1 MCFHQAQKKMSYGG
15 GWHMAG
21 GKGRRKE
28 RESTKRDKEKETHKN
43 SYGKCAK
50 HEPFLPLTSWNT
62 I

>member
-1 MCFHQAQKKMSYGG
+1 MV
-15 GWHMAG
+15 G
-21 GKGRRKE
+21 GKARRKE

-50 HEPFLPLTSWNT
+50 HVSFLPLTSWNT